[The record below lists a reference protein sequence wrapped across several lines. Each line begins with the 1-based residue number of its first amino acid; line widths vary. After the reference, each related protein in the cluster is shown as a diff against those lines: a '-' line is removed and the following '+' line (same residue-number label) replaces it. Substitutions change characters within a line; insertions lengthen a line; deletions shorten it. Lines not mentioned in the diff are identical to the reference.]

1 MAIELKKTPY
11 EFMARWDDAGN
22 LLGAHVVF
30 REAAVKDGVEISSK
44 YGDVLP
50 VSLAGGAGFPL
61 AQILSA
67 LNTSAIVDSEAKAEE
82 IATLKTAKADA
93 DTARDEALAEKDGKN
108 AEVAALT
115 AQIAAMQ
122 PPVDSF
128 SRKQIKVA
136 LSDASLLE
144 PFETMIANPQ
154 DGPQKLAM
162 IAWEEDDAFTK
173 TSPALVLTFARMKL
187 TAEQI
192 AALFVAATL
201 L

>member
-136 LSDASLLE
+136 LSDASLLDS
-144 PFETMIANPQ
+144 FETAVADPQ

-162 IAWEEDDAFTK
+162 ISWEEDDTFSK
-173 TSPALVLTFARMKL
+173 TSPALVLTFARMTL
-187 TAEQI
+187 TEAQI
-192 AALFVAATL
+192 AALFVAAAL

>member
-1 MAIELKKTPY
+1 
-11 EFMARWDDAGN
+11 MARWDDAGN

-67 LNTSAIVDSEAKAEE
+67 LNTSAIVDSEEKAAE

-93 DTARDEALAEKDGKN
+93 DTARDAAVAEKDGKA

-115 AQIAAMQ
+115 AQLAALQ

-128 SRKQIKVA
+128 SRKAIKVA
-136 LSDASLLE
+136 LSDASLLDS
-144 PFETMIANPQ
+144 FETTVADPQ
-154 DGPQKLAM
+154 DGAQKLAM
-162 IAWEEDDAFTK
+162 IAWEEDDAFTQ
-173 TSPALVLTFARMKL
+173 TSPALVLTFPRMKL
-187 TAEQI
+187 TNEQI
-192 AALFVAATL
+192 AALFVAAAKL
-201 L
+201 